1 MANLSVID
9 DVGGA
14 LRNIWDEKH
23 AEDASENPWSLRKI
37 DKIKNE
43 FQTNEQATKDKYPEL
58 FYYYDGMLGVKVSQS
73 VHPAGM
79 VISPI
84 NLDEEY
90 GVFNKDGE
98 RCLVLDMDETHDVG
112 GIKYDLLVLKTVQII
127 RDTCRYMRKKY
138 PRTYEID
145 WNDQA
150 VWDDMLRSPYGVFQF
165 ENRGSHI
172 SLQKFHP
179 KNIFDMSLVTAAI
192 RPSGASYRNDLL
204 ARRQH
209 HNPSAMIDELLKNNL
224 GYLVYQE
231 DIIAFLQQ
239 ICGLSGSASDTV
251 RRGISKKKVEVLQNS
266 LPKIIDGYCSKS
278 DKPREIAEQEC
289 QEFIQVIEDS
299 SSYMFGYNH
308 AIAYCLLGYLCAYY
322 RYYHPVEFITSYLN
336 NAANDDDIQN
346 GTLLA
351 KLYGIKITSP
361 KFGISRGEYAFDLEN
376 KVIAKGLSSIKY
388 IGAKLAN
395 SLYEISNRKHYEL
408 FTDFLIEMKEE
419 KLMDSRQLDIL
430 IHIDYFSQF
439 GNQRELENIVF
450 FWNMFKAGDAK
461 TIRKDKVEGSYIEEI
476 LKQNCDGKTK
486 SGGDAASYKIT
497 DAYEII
503 RNCERKV
510 LSLNLPDFGVITKTR
525 NYTEAMGYVGYVSN
539 KEEDRPK
546 LFIRDSLPLKR
557 KSDGKQFGY
566 SVLTQSIGSGI
577 ESRFTV
583 FNNVYNND
591 PITKGDVIKV
601 IRWHKDK
608 GQYFVMDSYRHIRCD
623 DDPMEALEEHGT

>member
-37 DKIKNE
+37 DKIKTE
-43 FQTNEQATKDKYPEL
+43 FQANEQATKDKYPEL
-58 FYYYDGMLGVKVSQS
+58 FHYYDGMLGVKVSQS

-98 RCLVLDMDETHDVG
+98 RCLVLDMGETHDVG

-127 RDTCRYMRKKY
+127 RDTCRYMGKNY
-138 PRTYEID
+138 PRTHEINWD
-145 WNDQA
+145 DQA
-150 VWDDMLRSPYGVFQF
+150 VWEDMLKLPYGVFQMEGKF
-165 ENRGSHI
+165 AHD
-172 SLQKFHP
+172 SLKKFKP
-179 KNIFDMSLVTAAI
+179 TSIFDMSLVTASI
-192 RPSGASYRNDLL
+192 RPSGASYRDDLL
-204 ARRQH
+204 ARRKH
-209 HNPSAMIDELLKNNL
+209 HNPSVMIDELLKNNL

-239 ICGLSGSASDTV
+239 ICGLSGSESDSI
-251 RRGISKKKVEVLQNS
+251 RRGIAKKKLEILQDA
-266 LPKIIDGYCSKS
+266 LPKIVDGYCSRS
-278 DKPREIAEQEC
+278 DKPRDIAEQEC
-289 QEFIQVIEDS
+289 QEFLQVIIDS
-299 SSYMFGYNH
+299 SSYGFGYNH
-308 AIAYCLLGYLCAYY
+308 SIAYCLLGYLCAYY

-376 KVIAKGLSSIKY
+376 KVIAKGLASIKY
-388 IGAKLAN
+388 IGTKLAN

-461 TIRKDKVEGSYIEEI
+461 TIRKDKIEGSYIEEI

-486 SGGDAASYKIT
+486 SGGDSASYKIVN
-497 DAYEII
+497 AYDII
-503 RNCERKV
+503 RDCERKV
-510 LSLNLPDFGVITKTR
+510 LSLHLPDFGVITKTR

-546 LFIRDSLPLKR
+546 LFVRDSLPLKR
-557 KSDGKQFGY
+557 KSDGKQFGH

-583 FNNVYNND
+583 FNNVYDKD
-591 PITKGDVIKV
+591 PIVKGDVIKV
-601 IRWHKDK
+601 IRWHRDK
-608 GQYFVMDSYRHIRCD
+608 GQYFVMDGYRHIRCD
-623 DDPMEALEEHGT
+623 DDPMEELENL